1 MGNSAQLVHNFK
13 SKKKQ
18 KASRGVLNKV
28 LMEIMMNKID
38 AWQVTSSPGLDIDQ
52 KYFAWIIFYI
62 IFYI

>member
-38 AWQVTSSPGLDIDQ
+38 AWQVPSSPGLDIDQ
-52 KYFAWIIFYI
+52 KYFV
-62 IFYI
+62 